1 MFNNKSQDNKYYDIL
16 GLGREASDSEIKKQY
31 RKLAMKHHPDKNPN
45 NREENEKKFKEVS
58 TAYEVLKDPEKRKLY
73 NDLGEEGLNG
83 MGGMGGGNPF
93 DIFENIFGGGGFGGM
108 GGFSGMGGFGGRNTN
123 FNQRSR
129 RGKDRVE
136 EIPIELEDLYNSN
149 VKKIEIKQ
157 KVCCLDCTGKGV
169 VNSSFIKECSSCGGQ
184 GMVMKLKQVGPG
196 MIQQTRSMC
205 EKCQGL
211 GKIIDPMGIC
221 KKCNGK
227 KNIVKNKVINLPIEK
242 KFKDKKKVVIPEM
255 AHYDP
260 DADEQGDLILIIKIL
275 EHPKFKIDGTN
286 LVYEK
291 NILLSEAL
299 CGFSFKLFHLDGR
312 EMRVQTNDIIKPEE
326 EYILRNEGLYKDNY
340 KNGDLVV
347 RFNII
352 FPDILNKERRHYISK
367 ILPINQEKCTFTEKV
382 ENKFLENVGERIN
395 MEEVNL
401 NEENNNKENVECVQ
415 Q

>member
-1 MFNNKSQDNKYYDIL
+1 MFNKSQDNKYYDIL

-45 NREENEKKFKEVS
+45 NREENEIKFKEIS

-108 GGFSGMGGFGGRNTN
+108 GGFGGRSSN
-123 FNQRSR
+123 FRQRRTR

-136 EIPIELEDLYNSN
+136 EIPIELEDLYNCN

-157 KVCCLDCTGKGV
+157 KVCCLDCSGKGV
-169 VNSSFIKECSSCGGQ
+169 TNSSFIKECSSCGGQ
-184 GMVMKLKQVGPG
+184 GMIMKLKQVGPG
-196 MIQQTRSMC
+196 MIHQTRSMC
-205 EKCQGL
+205 DKCQGL
-211 GKIIDPMGIC
+211 GKIIDPEGIC
-221 KKCNGK
+221 KTCNGK
-227 KNIVKNKVINLPIEK
+227 KVIIKNKVINLPIEK
-242 KFKDKKKVVIPEM
+242 NFKDKKKVVIPEM

-275 EHPKFKIDGTN
+275 ENPTFKRDGSN
-286 LVYEK
+286 LLYEK

-299 CGFSFKLFHLDGR
+299 CGFNFKLFHLDGR
-312 EMRVQTNDIIKPEE
+312 ELKVKTNDIIKPEE
-326 EYILRNEGLYKDNY
+326 EYIIRNEGLSKDNY
-340 KNGDLVV
+340 KNGDLIV
-347 RFNII
+347 RFKII

-367 ILPINQEKCTFTEKV
+367 ILPINKEPCNYSEKAED
-382 ENKFLENVGERIN
+382 KFLENVGERIN
-395 MEEVNL
+395 MEEINL
-401 NEENNNKENVECVQ
+401 DEENNKEENVECVQ